1 MKSTY
6 QIAVAGVAL
15 AASTAVAV
23 VTAQAAAAP
32 NQPSVLVFN
41 QKAAGGE
48 ATITYAYIPKDG
60 FVALYASDPQ
70 KSRNTK
76 AIGEATLPAGDSR
89 EIKVKIAPTAKAG
102 ETLWAELRLGKI
114 TDWGASKPVMI
125 DGKPVD
131 QSFMLK

>member
-1 MKSTY
+1 MKRTSQVVVGAFT
-6 QIAVAGVAL
+6 L

-23 VTAQAAAAP
+23 VTAQAAVAP
-32 NQPSVLVFN
+32 YQPSVLVFN

-48 ATITYAYIPKDG
+48 ATITYAYSPTDG

-70 KSRNTK
+70 KSPNAK
-76 AIGEATLPAGDSR
+76 AIGEAALPAGDSR
-89 EIKVKIAPTAKAG
+89 EIRVKLAPTAKPG

-114 TDWGASKPVMI
+114 TDWAASKPVMM

-131 QSFMLK
+131 QSFVLK